1 MATCK
6 PGKVAHQ
13 RIPARPHESSPM
25 IISLSNFLCLLH
37 SSKAMIGTPQSH
49 PSWVFQ
55 PLSCVWLYFCVILP
69 VPRDVVISIPSSMSC
84 TLTSFHHAASHV
96 QLLRPHLWWNCSRQF
111 CRKKKT
117 HFYQRRYS
125 NTCHPRD
132 KAPTQPSFNCC
143 INNSTFQS
151 AVP

>member
-1 MATCK
+1 M
-6 PGKVAHQ
+6 Q
-13 RIPARPHESSPM
+13 ARKNGSSTHPSTSPW
-25 IISLSNFLCLLH
+25 IITNDNQPIEFFMSVSLFKGNDRYSTI
-37 SSKAMIGTPQSH
+37 SSKLSFPAFIMRMAIFLRYFSC
-49 PSWVFQ
+49 PS
-55 PLSCVWLYFCVILP
+55 
-69 VPRDVVISIPSSMSC
+69 RRVVVSIPSSMSC

-96 QLLRPHLWWNCSRQF
+96 QLLRPHLWWNCSQQF

-117 HFYQRRYS
+117 HFYQRRYVD
-125 NTCHPRD
+125 NCHPRD